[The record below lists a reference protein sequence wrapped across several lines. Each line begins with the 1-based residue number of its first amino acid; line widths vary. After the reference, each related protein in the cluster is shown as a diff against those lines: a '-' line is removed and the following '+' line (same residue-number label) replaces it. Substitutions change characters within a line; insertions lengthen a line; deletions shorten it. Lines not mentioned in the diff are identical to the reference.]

1 MTSNIFFPNRLNIM
15 DHRLIELCRKY
26 QKYHDEID
34 SKTLLNEIDYT
45 LGRDYYDDAK
55 EWLKLFRDAEWWRED
70 LI

>member
-1 MTSNIFFPNRLNIM
+1 MQPIFFPNRLNIM

-26 QKYHDEID
+26 QKYHNEID

-45 LGRDYYDDAK
+45 LARDYYDDAVS
-55 EWLKLFRDAEWWRED
+55 WLKLFKDAEWYRDD